1 MSMTL
6 NREEVRAASRRVAK
20 RERGGFLAW
29 WRRLREMREE
39 SMQYPSARG
48 WRGRGTG
55 RAVAVEP
62 SVEVLGTTVQVCG
75 YWPFSAGSVAP
86 LVGVPLG
93 LHLTRGFPIC
103 ADPISYFLAD
113 LITNPSM
120 FILGRPGLGK
130 STVIRRILALYEA
143 WGYLPLVLG
152 DLKPDHVDLIR
163 SQDGLVV
170 DVGPGR
176 NAVNPLDRGPL
187 TALLDQLP
195 EDDRE
200 IALEDLR
207 QFQRHSATA
216 LLQQAGRRPLTP
228 NEETIVS
235 KALRILTDEL
245 DREPLFPDLLR
256 LLDEQHED
264 IVKAADAY
272 GHSDDTVFR
281 ARTQHLRDVLQKLGP
296 DGPYGDLFS
305 RSTSVPIALDRPF
318 AFDLSSIEQGDKDL
332 QAAVQVTCWAYGSAA
347 VSAARRLAKAG
358 VLPERHHVLV
368 MDEMWRMLK
377 SDPKLV
383 HFVDDLSRLNR
394 TIGNAQ
400 IMCTHTMSD
409 LKLTSE
415 EDTEVAWGLV
425 SRAGML
431 VLGGLDNKEMGNLAT
446 VFALSKTEE
455 DMVTSWSSEATVNPE
470 TGEAGTPPGMGYFLL
485 KIGKKPGT
493 PLRTVLTDVE
503 REVNDTNRSWAQAA
517 TRFRELRARA
527 LRDDVLEEPSTADR
541 SAA

>member
-1 MSMTL
+1 MNFTL
-6 NREEVRAASRRVAK
+6 NREEVRAASRQVSK
-20 RERGGFLAW
+20 RERRGFLAW
-29 WRRLREMREE
+29 WRRLRELREE
-39 SMQYPSARG
+39 SRHYPTARG

-62 SVEVLGTTVQVCG
+62 SWEVLGTTVQVCG

-130 STVIRRILALYEA
+130 STVIRRIVALYEA

-163 SQDGLVV
+163 AQDGLVV
-170 DVGPGR
+170 EVGPGR

-187 TALLDQLP
+187 TALLDELP
-195 EDDRE
+195 EDDRKV
-200 IALEDLR
+200 ALEDLR

-235 KALRILTDEL
+235 RALRILAKEL
-245 DREPLFPDLLR
+245 DREPVFPDLLR
-256 LLDEQHED
+256 LLDERHVD
-264 IVKAADAY
+264 IVKAADAFGQDEGVY
-272 GHSDDTVFR
+272 RD
-281 ARTQHLRDVLQKLGP
+281 RTQHLRDVLQKLGP

-305 RSTSVPIALDRPF
+305 QPTSVPIALDRPF

-347 VSAARRLAKAG
+347 VSAARRLAAAN
-358 VLPERHHVLV
+358 VIPERHHMLV

-383 HFVDDLSRLNR
+383 HFVDDISRLNR

-409 LKLTSE
+409 LKLASE
-415 EDTEVAWGLV
+415 ADTEVAWGLV

-455 DMVTSWSSEATVNPE
+455 DMITSWSSEATVNPE
-470 TGEAGTPPGMGYFLL
+470 TGVAGTPPGMGNFLL
-485 KIGKKPGT
+485 KVGKKPGT

-503 REVNDTNRSWAQAA
+503 RKVNDTNRSWSQAA
-517 TRFRELRARA
+517 TRFREMRARA
-527 LRDDVLEEPSTADR
+527 LRDDVLEEPSETDR